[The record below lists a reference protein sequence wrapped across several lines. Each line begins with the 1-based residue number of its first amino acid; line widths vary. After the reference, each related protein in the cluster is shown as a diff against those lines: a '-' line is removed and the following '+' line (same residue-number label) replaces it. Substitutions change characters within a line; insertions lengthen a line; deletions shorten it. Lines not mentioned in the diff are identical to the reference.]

1 MPEEEQSA
9 AAATEEPDPPPLPP
23 RRAAAP
29 KKRKGKPLLAIG
41 WLVLLIFII
50 GLGAGVW
57 FGREQIVAQ
66 IPQAET
72 LYGLLGIPI
81 GDSGPTLELRVAAP
95 TSTLRQGARVI
106 VVSGSVTNLTERKQ
120 PVPKLRAR
128 LTDKDGAVLLEWE
141 FEAPKAELDAGA
153 AVDFSTETIDP
164 PREGQHL
171 TINFVKDEE

>member
-1 MPEEEQSA
+1 MPQEEQPA
-9 AAATEEPDPPPLPP
+9 AAAAEEPDPPPPP
-23 RRAAAP
+23 RAAAP
-29 KKRKGKPLLAIG
+29 KKRKAKPVLAFG
-41 WLVLLIFII
+41 WLMLLIFVV

-72 LYGLLGIPI
+72 LYGLLGIPV

-106 VVSGSVTNLTERKQ
+106 VVNGAITNLTERKQ

-171 TINFVKDEE
+171 TINFVKEEE